1 MYDRVK
7 KIISRTSVLIS
18 CVEAMSKELQEI
30 KECEGRKLTQN
41 EEALSEY
48 AKTMLHNLYKVE
60 NYAKTAINKTTK
72 KETMTEEEYYKRSK
86 EIENERTGLL
96 YEQKLLDAQYI
107 KEFAP
112 FKPDTKLKVKRKGR
126 NGSFVCW
133 VKGYQMRYNKLMLLY
148 NKAKLDGG
156 RSMRENM
163 DFMEDLEVEELNEK

>member
-30 KECEGRKLTQN
+30 KECEGRNLTPN

-60 NYAKTAINKTTK
+60 NYAKTAINKTIK

-96 YEQKLLDAQYI
+96 YE
-107 KEFAP
+107 
-112 FKPDTKLKVKRKGR
+112 
-126 NGSFVCW
+126 
-133 VKGYQMRYNKLMLLY
+133 
-148 NKAKLDGG
+148 
-156 RSMRENM
+156 
-163 DFMEDLEVEELNEK
+163 